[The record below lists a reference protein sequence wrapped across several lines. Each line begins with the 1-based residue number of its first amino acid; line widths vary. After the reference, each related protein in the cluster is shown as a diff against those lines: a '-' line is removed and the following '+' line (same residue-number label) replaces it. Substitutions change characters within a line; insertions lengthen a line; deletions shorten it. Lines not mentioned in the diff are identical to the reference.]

1 MTKIFC
7 GLVLLFF
14 LWTNISYSQ
23 TYAIKIDKYSI
34 SPDMRVEFIR
44 FGRADESWRIVGSC
58 KNAIN
63 YTKVEIV
70 DFVTVGRVKTVEIT
84 KSVLADRDICI
95 VNPEDLPKS
104 VLEMLR

>member
-1 MTKIFC
+1 M
-7 GLVLLFF
+7 L
-14 LWTNISYSQ
+14 
-23 TYAIKIDKYSI
+23 
-34 SPDMRVEFIR
+34 
-44 FGRADESWRIVGSC
+44 
-58 KNAIN
+58 IN